1 MRCPPDEVNN
11 SSKPIM
17 SSNRSRLWCGAFTW
31 LTDISLMMEP
41 ASPLQPLT
49 NSLSLLWVY
58 SCTASEIPLPNYLSP
73 GLSVQAFICFA
84 WLDAH
89 EKLAWALSGWYS
101 HFKMWR
107 VLYNILCMHSCL
119 CLWFTTS
126 GCPLLVCSLTRL
138 YNPSMTLPTLQ
149 HPGYVHSMREQSS
162 RTHRLPTTQVRTQK
176 HLNCVIA
183 SQKCREK
190 TKSTNILRNLN
201 SYSFG
206 HNRITC
212 IIYTKHQ
219 GDPVS

>member
-17 SSNRSRLWCGAFTW
+17 FSNRSRLWCGAFTW

-58 SCTASEIPLPNYLSP
+58 SCTASEIPLSNYLSP

-107 VLYNILCMHSCL
+107 VLTIFYACCGAPLMLMPLIYYQWLSTLGVLLNTFVQPFNDTSNL
-119 CLWFTTS
+119 TTPWV
-126 GCPLLVCSLTRL
+126 CP
-138 YNPSMTLPTLQ
+138 Q
-149 HPGYVHSMREQSS
+149 HER
-162 RTHRLPTTQVRTQK
+162 
-176 HLNCVIA
+176 A
-183 SQKCREK
+183 
-190 TKSTNILRNLN
+190 
-201 SYSFG
+201 
-206 HNRITC
+206 
-212 IIYTKHQ
+212 IIS
-219 GDPVS
+219 DP